1 MHSLDVI
8 VIGAGSAGLTAA
20 TQAARAGARTLLI
33 DKSGVLGGTTV
44 AAAVNFPGLFHAWG
58 RQIIAG
64 YGWQLV
70 RAAVAEMG
78 DPLPDFSEPHG
89 RAHSRHQILVNP
101 AAYAA
106 LADTMVCEAGCEV
119 LLHTLLAAAD
129 PAEDGWRLTLC
140 GKEGLAPVRCR
151 VLIDC
156 TGDANAVALAG
167 LPLHRN
173 AELQPGTL
181 ALRAV
186 GYDRDALDL
195 PALEAAFLAAVER
208 GELHRSDLQLEDSP
222 VAYFLRLRG
231 ANCVHVVGI
240 DGSTS
245 AGRTEAELKARALML
260 RLLRFFRR
268 QPGLEALRFE
278 FFATECGIRESRT
291 IEGEVR
297 VTGWDYT
304 SGRLWEDALCYSYY
318 PIDVHRPNGIGI
330 EIAPLA
336 EGVVPT
342 MPLRALLPRG
352 SRHLLVAGRC
362 ASGDQVANSA
372 FRVQASCMAMGQ
384 AAGAVAALA
393 VRLNREVRDVPLDD
407 IRALL
412 RAHGAIVPP
421 AIEAVSATAA
431 HANVS

>member
-1 MHSLDVI
+1 MDVI
-8 VIGAGSAGLTAA
+8 VIGGGPAGLTAA

-44 AAAVNFPGLFHAWG
+44 TAAVNFPGLFHAWG

-64 YGWQLV
+64 YGWRLV
-70 RAAVAEMG
+70 RAAVEEVG
-78 DPLPDFSEPHG
+78 DSLPDFSDWRG
-89 RAHSRHQILVNP
+89 RVHSRHQILVNT
-101 AAYAA
+101 ATYAA
-106 LADTMVCEAGCEV
+106 LADTMVREAGCEV
-119 LLHTLLAAAD
+119 LLHTLLAAAV
-129 PAEDGWRLTLC
+129 PAEDGWCLTLC
-140 GKEGLAPVRCR
+140 GKEGLVSVGCR

-181 ALRAV
+181 VLGAV
-186 GYDRDALDL
+186 GYDCNALDL
-195 PALEAAFLAAVER
+195 PALEAAFLAAVAR
-208 GELHRSDLQLEDSP
+208 GELLRSDLQLKESP

-245 AGRTEAELKARALML
+245 AGRTEAEFKARALML
-260 RLLRFFRR
+260 RLQRFFRR

-297 VTGWDYT
+297 VTGPDFT
-304 SGRLWEDALCYSYY
+304 SGRLWDDAVCFSYY
-318 PIDVHRPNGIGI
+318 PLDMHRVDGVGV
-330 EIAPLA
+330 EIVSLA

-372 FRVQASCMAMGQ
+372 FRVQASSMAMGQ
-384 AAGAVAALA
+384 AAGAAAALA
-393 VRLNREVRDVPLDD
+393 VRMNCEIREIPLDS

-412 RAHGAIVPP
+412 WEHGAIVPP
-421 AIEAVSATAA
+421 ATGAALEATVYE
-431 HANVS
+431 NRG